1 MSSWHNELPA
11 LFFSD
16 ESPVHTDRWLS
27 ALDHF
32 FKDIRV
38 VSANT
43 NLEELAHM
51 NCVVISTPLDLSVQ
65 LDRAGLPSDIC
76 ISNGL
81 DMMSATW
88 SSNFS
93 YIKKRKRQF
102 GSFWVD
108 TRWAESVLS
117 NAGIQHVS
125 RVPWGLARSQL
136 NSLICA
142 ASPKRE
148 KTLIF
153 PRVRG
158 LHYQP
163 ALAVD
168 VAMQA
173 IDTGVIDKA
182 EFIDLLPQIRDSIPW
197 HDYSERLIASPRMGE
212 SELTRKIASSSAV
225 VFTPET
231 DGLSVTLLQSIA
243 MGTTVISTP
252 TIGASEV
259 AEALPEAVR
268 IASDHTSDSLLK
280 LIKQVV
286 GTANPQDSTAR
297 AVTLD
302 WLTEEA
308 DQLALV
314 EKALSCSSRYRI

>member
-1 MSSWHNELPA
+1 MSSCHSESA
-11 LFFSD
+11 LFFSG
-16 ESPVHTDRWLS
+16 ESSVHTERWLNT
-27 ALDHF
+27 LDHF

-38 VSANT
+38 VSADT
-43 NLEELAHM
+43 NLEGLANL
-51 NCVVISTPLDLSVQ
+51 NCVIISTPLELSVQ
-65 LDRAGLPSDIC
+65 LDRAGLSSDIC

-81 DMMSATW
+81 DMMSTTW
-88 SSNFS
+88 PSNFS
-93 YIKKRKRQF
+93 YIQKRKNQF

-108 TRWAESVLS
+108 THWAESVLA
-117 NAGIQHVS
+117 NAGIRHVS
-125 RVPWGLARSQL
+125 RVPWGLSRSQL

-158 LHYQP
+158 FHYQP

-173 IDTGVIDKA
+173 IDTGIIDKA

-197 HDYSERLIASPRMGE
+197 HDYSDRLISSPRMGE

-243 MGTTVISTP
+243 LGTTVISTP

-259 AEALPEAVR
+259 AEALPDAVR
-268 IASDHTSDSLLK
+268 IASDHTSDSLVR

-286 GTANPQDSTAR
+286 GKASPQDPTSR

-302 WLTEEA
+302 WLTKEA

-314 EKALSCSSRYRI
+314 EKALSCSSGSRI